1 MLVEIGNKTTQGG
14 HDMSSSSLQAD
25 QEEKKEET
33 QEWAIEVY
41 QGQEVD
47 RVGAREEEDMLEFNL
62 DEESE
67 IPSNM
72 WPLQYSTQG
81 RATTGSFVCRY
92 AKCMECGKTCIC
104 GESGRLYF
112 QD

>member
-1 MLVEIGNKTTQGG
+1 VVKSLDGGGNLGEFGEDSARPKPPEMSSNSGNPRTGTLAEIGNKTAQGG

-41 QGQEVD
+41 EGQEVD

-67 IPSNM
+67 IPPNV
-72 WPLQYSTQG
+72 WPL
-81 RATTGSFVCRY
+81 
-92 AKCMECGKTCIC
+92 
-104 GESGRLYF
+104 
-112 QD
+112 